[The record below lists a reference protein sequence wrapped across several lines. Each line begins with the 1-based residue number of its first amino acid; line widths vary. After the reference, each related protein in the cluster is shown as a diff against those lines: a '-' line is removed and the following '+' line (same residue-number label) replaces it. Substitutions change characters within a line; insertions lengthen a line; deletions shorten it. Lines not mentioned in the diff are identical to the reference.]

1 MQKIYGTLFLFL
13 IAFCGLSAQN
23 TVGLLQYDGTKA
35 YDGYNLFYPHFQNNT
50 YLLDNCGRVVNTWGD
65 TIYNPGNSVVL
76 LENGNIVR
84 ACGRGPASNQ
94 WMHAGGG
101 GELLEIR
108 DWDNNLLW
116 QWVLSDSLRRLHHD
130 FAVKPNGNILAIV
143 WEYKSV
149 AEAVAAGRDTNY
161 VGGQDVWPD
170 MIIEV
175 EPVGTD
181 SGNIVWEWHS
191 WDHLVQDFDSTKP
204 NYGVVSQHPE
214 LININYDD
222 FVGVPEDWHHANA
235 IDYNASLAQ
244 VIISIPA
251 FDEVWIIDQSTT
263 TSQAAGHTGGIGG
276 RGGDLLYRWGNP
288 MAYDMGDSTDQQL
301 FYQHDIH
308 WIDQQLSPGDDPDF
322 GKLMIYN
329 NQVGGNYSS
338 VVIIDPAY
346 DMYSNIY
353 PYNMGYMPASPE
365 WEYTAP
371 TPTDMFSSGLS
382 GAQRLKNGNTLICV
396 GRFGRSFEI
405 TPAEEVVWE
414 YVTPFDRG
422 VVVTQG
428 DTSLGMNDNLTFRMN
443 RYGSDFAGFAGKDL
457 TPGDP
462 IELNPD
468 TTCSIV
474 LNRAK
479 PMEAVGLNLYPNPA
493 SGAQFFVLEHEAG
506 RTLGFLMTDLMGREV
521 LRGEARNGKNIIDL
535 MNLKNGVYLVKMETG
550 ESRKLVVAR

>member
-493 SGAQFFVLEHEAG
+493 SGAQFVLEHEAG